1 MDVFRGMR
9 QFRAGLTVVVLLAAA
24 PAAAQPPEVVI
35 RDARVLQPV
44 LIGPEGEAADANAQQ
59 VRMELQRMLMT
70 QYPPSLRTVLQAD
83 PSLLTNDAYLAPYPR
98 LRDFLGAHPEVAR
111 DPRFFLG
118 SGSQSRTPQDRAI
131 DMLQELMIGVMVLAG
146 VLTGLFLL
154 VSLVRQAIGHRRW
167 VRQSRIQTEVH
178 TKILDRM
185 QSNEDLLA
193 YIQTPAGQRFLQAG
207 PSPVDEPATRT
218 VGAPLSRILWAVQAG
233 VMLIA
238 LGIGAWLIQ
247 RSAMAEL
254 APLLNAIGI
263 IATALGAG
271 AMVAA
276 GVSYLLSVRLGLIT
290 PGGR

>member
-1 MDVFRGMR
+1 MR
-9 QFRAGLTVVVLLAAA
+9 QFRARVAVVVLLAAA
-24 PAAAQPPEVVI
+24 PAAAQPPDVVI
-35 RDARVLQPV
+35 RDPQVLSPV
-44 LIGPEGEAADANAQQ
+44 LIGPEGEAGNANAQQ
-59 VRMELQRMLMT
+59 VRMELQHMLIT

-83 PSLLTNDAYLAPYPR
+83 PSLLTNEAYLAPYPK
-98 LRDFLGAHPEVAR
+98 LREFLGAHPEVAR

-131 DMLQELMIGVMVLAG
+131 DLLQELMIGVMVLTG

-167 VRQSRIQTEVH
+167 VRQSRIQMEVH

-193 YIQTPAGQRFLQAG
+193 YIQTPAGQRFLQSG
-207 PSPVDEPATRT
+207 PSPIEEPAMRA
-218 VGAPLSRILWAVQAG
+218 VGAPFGRILWAVQAG

-247 RSAMAEL
+247 RNAMAEL
-254 APLLNAIGI
+254 APMLNAIGI
-263 IATALGAG
+263 IASALGVG

-276 GVSYLLSVRLGLIT
+276 GASYLLSVRLGLIT
-290 PGGR
+290 PDGR